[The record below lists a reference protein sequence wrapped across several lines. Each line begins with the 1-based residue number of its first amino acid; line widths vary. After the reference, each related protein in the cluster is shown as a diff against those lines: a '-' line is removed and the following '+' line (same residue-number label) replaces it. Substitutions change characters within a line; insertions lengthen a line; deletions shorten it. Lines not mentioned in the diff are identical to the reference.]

1 MDNGSDR
8 AFRERQKE
16 NNMRKKDTV
25 LFDFDGTIMDTN
37 DVILKSWQY
46 TFMSLENREADE
58 DELKKT
64 FGEPLDITIS
74 RFFPE
79 VPVEKSIEIYRSY
92 QRDHFRELITLFPG
106 MKELLKVLKK
116 QGYKIGLV
124 TSRLYNTTVQG
135 LEKYQIKEYFD
146 AIVTPEDT
154 DRHKPDP
161 EPVLIA
167 LEKLGSI
174 PENAVMLGD
183 TLFDIKCAGNA
194 GVESVLVSWSFA
206 LSGETKESLGGDA
219 PDYIIGK
226 PDELLEILSPEGG
239 HDDRGKKVDI

>member
-79 VPVEKSIEIYRSY
+79 VPVEKSI
-92 QRDHFRELITLFPG
+92 
-106 MKELLKVLKK
+106 
-116 QGYKIGLV
+116 
-124 TSRLYNTTVQG
+124 
-135 LEKYQIKEYFD
+135 
-146 AIVTPEDT
+146 
-154 DRHKPDP
+154 
-161 EPVLIA
+161 
-167 LEKLGSI
+167 
-174 PENAVMLGD
+174 
-183 TLFDIKCAGNA
+183 
-194 GVESVLVSWSFA
+194 
-206 LSGETKESLGGDA
+206 
-219 PDYIIGK
+219 
-226 PDELLEILSPEGG
+226 
-239 HDDRGKKVDI
+239 